1 MNNNISFINDLS
13 WRGMIHDSSVDI
25 DTLFSND
32 MVSAYIGFDATAD
45 SLHVGHLMQ
54 IMTLVHFQRAG
65 HKPFVLV
72 GGATSMVGDPT
83 GKSQER
89 SLLDIETL
97 KHYQGCLAEQLSKF
111 MDFSPSNNQAEI
123 VNNYDWLKDY
133 SFLNFIRDVGK
144 HITVN
149 YMMAKDCVKNRF
161 SGDTGISFTE
171 FCYQLVQGYDFYYLF
186 NQRNCLLQMGGSDQ
200 WGNITTG
207 IELIRRKTGKKAYG
221 ITTKLIKKADGTKF
235 GKTEGGSVWLD
246 RNKTSP
252 YSFYQFWLNA
262 ADQDAISWIK
272 YFTLKSK
279 EEIEGIIN
287 RHMSDPGKRLL
298 QKELANELTTT
309 VHSKED
315 ANKSAA
321 AAEFLFGNTTT
332 EFINSL
338 SDTEVEEM
346 FYSNNIFTLSK
357 DDLSE
362 PLNIINLI
370 VDKTE
375 IIKSRSEA
383 RRLISQQG
391 VLLNK
396 AKVLDDTYN
405 LGDKDL
411 LNGKYLIIQKGK
423 KNYFLIRFVS

>member
-1 MNNNISFINDLS
+1 
-13 WRGMIHDSSVDI
+13 
-25 DTLFSND
+25 
-32 MVSAYIGFDATAD
+32 
-45 SLHVGHLMQ
+45 
-54 IMTLVHFQRAG
+54 
-65 HKPFVLV
+65 
-72 GGATSMVGDPT
+72 
-83 GKSQER
+83 
-89 SLLDIETL
+89 
-97 KHYQGCLAEQLSKF
+97 
-111 MDFSPSNNQAEI
+111 
-123 VNNYDWLKDY
+123 
-133 SFLNFIRDVGK
+133 
-144 HITVN
+144 
-149 YMMAKDCVKNRF
+149 
-161 SGDTGISFTE
+161 
-171 FCYQLVQGYDFYYLF
+171 
-186 NQRNCLLQMGGSDQ
+186 
-200 WGNITTG
+200 
-207 IELIRRKTGKKAYG
+207 
-221 ITTKLIKKADGTKF
+221 
-235 GKTEGGSVWLD
+235 
-246 RNKTSP
+246 
-252 YSFYQFWLNA
+252 
-262 ADQDAISWIK
+262 
-272 YFTLKSK
+272 
-279 EEIEGIIN
+279 
-287 RHMSDPGKRLL
+287 MSDPGKRLL

-411 LNGKYLIIQKGK
+411 LNGKYLIIQKVK
-423 KNYFLIRFVS
+423 KYIFNKIVS

>member
-25 DTLFSND
+25 DALFTNNI
-32 MVSAYIGFDATAD
+32 VSAYIGFDATAD

-65 HKPFVLV
+65 HKPFILV

-89 SLLDIETL
+89 SLLDIDTL
-97 KHYQGCLAEQLSKF
+97 RHYQDCIAKQLSKF
-111 MDFSPSNNQAEI
+111 MDFSPSDNQAEI

-149 YMMAKDCVKNRF
+149 YMMAKDSVKNRF

-186 NQRNCLLQMGGSDQ
+186 DKRNCLLQMGGSDQ

-207 IELIRRKTGKKAYG
+207 IELIRRKTGQKAYG

-235 GKTEGGSVWLD
+235 GKTEGGAVWLD

-262 ADQDAISWIK
+262 ADQDAAGWIK

-279 EEIEGIIN
+279 EEIEDIIT

-315 ANKSAA
+315 ADKSAA

-332 EFINSL
+332 VFINGL
-338 SDTEVEEM
+338 SDREVEEI
-346 FYSNNIFTLSK
+346 FYSDNIFTLSK
-357 DDLSE
+357 NDISE

-383 RRLISQQG
+383 RRLIAQRG
-391 VLLNK
+391 ILLNK
-396 AKVLDDTYN
+396 SKVLEDNYN
-405 LGDKDL
+405 ISDKDL

-423 KNYFLIRFVS
+423 KNYFLIKFI